1 MAERLNV
8 HQMCK
13 AASVT
18 RTQFNQ
24 WIARGYFVPEEE
36 PVSGKP
42 RSFSFKE
49 AVVLGTFAELVR
61 LGIPHDVAA
70 QHGRHLHGFRDEA
83 ALLMI
88 YQGPVELIPTSERG
102 SVLPGSGSGMR
113 FYDPDRPPFGSE
125 IIRLS
130 QLAAYA
136 ANRDVRSLAVV
147 NLDHVEERVKAALE
161 AAPAESQ

>member
-1 MAERLNV
+1 VN
-8 HQMCK
+8 
-13 AASVT
+13 
-18 RTQFNQ
+18 
-24 WIARGYFVPEEE
+24 
-36 PVSGKP
+36 GKP

-49 AVVLGTFAELVR
+49 VVVLGTFAELVR
-61 LGIPHDVAA
+61 LGVPHEVAA
-70 QHGRHLHGFRDEA
+70 QHCRHLHGFKDEA
-83 ALLMI
+83 ALLLV

-102 SVLPGSGSGMR
+102 SPLPSRTNGVK

-136 ANRDVRSLAVV
+136 ADRNVRSLAVV